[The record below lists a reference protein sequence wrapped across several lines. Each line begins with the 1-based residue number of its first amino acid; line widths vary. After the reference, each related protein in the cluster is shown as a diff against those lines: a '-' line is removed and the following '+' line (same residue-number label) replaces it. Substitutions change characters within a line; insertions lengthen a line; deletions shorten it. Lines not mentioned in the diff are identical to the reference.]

1 MKVMEWIEALDQFV
15 IDGLGAGVVAI
26 VALLLFIALL
36 VCVWHIKSEEVIVDD
51 FGDIEVWH
59 YKGKSVVVDKKEV
72 LSDEN

>member
-15 IDGLGAGVVAI
+15 IDGIGAGVVAI

-36 VCVWHIKSEEVIVDD
+36 VCVWYIKSEEVIVDD

-59 YKGKSVVVDKKEV
+59 YKGKTVVVDKKEV